1 MTMQSSLGSESLN
14 QEKDELELKKLQEE
28 NKRWESD
35 VKSFKE
41 RETLKVNVKTLEKKK
56 CWLLFKEELS
66 HFKQLKEKANEI
78 GAKYERAEARFE
90 PLKKT
95 IAEKEKTCRNTETA
109 VKTKVLFTIVN
120 KLTVLIFPVT
130 KTLWRNIYHFVYL
143 FTAREIQ
150 PNHVTSQPG
159 NLPCRCT

>member
-1 MTMQSSLGSESLN
+1 M
-14 QEKDELELKKLQEE
+14 
-28 NKRWESD
+28 
-35 VKSFKE
+35 
-41 RETLKVNVKTLEKKK
+41 
-56 CWLLFKEELS
+56 S

-78 GAKYERAEARFE
+78 GARYERAEARFE